1 MPELLIIIP
10 AVTEN
15 VENFQISDTCGWTLR
30 DKNQYNPA
38 ILFLVVFSTE
48 IHMYIKLK
56 SVIRRFRA
64 TIFRIDKNNE
74 NEQTTIP

>member
-1 MPELLIIIP
+1 MEHL
-10 AVTEN
+10 
-15 VENFQISDTCGWTLR
+15 QISDTCGWTLR

-38 ILFLVVFSTE
+38 ILFLIVCLTE
-48 IHMYIKLK
+48 IRTHIELK